1 MQKSPLYYH
10 SYTLPERVKSL
21 GLQTPISFE
30 LKLLEAAVKGRKIFE
45 STWNEK
51 ATIYE
56 QVMFLEILQEI
67 NVWEKD
73 GCCKLLQDRARNLV
87 VRLKAHKNLHQ
98 KALVVYRD
106 FLNPKGSPTST
117 EYSISQHREVK
128 KMVSS
133 AVPYQNELIGSSQLL
148 TLDEKFDVV
157 MGVEFPD
164 TDEDGSSISKGPCS
178 RRTPGETS
186 PSCELI
192 SSDGERFAESLSV
205 FRKPPM
211 IDEAVV
217 TPWNFTLKE
226 LSGTDSKTRKS
237 EGEVKS
243 LSVANQDIRFSKV
256 CLDDKPLPQ
265 SVLNKCFEQK
275 ESNEFSCGNDE
286 DENMDF
292 EREQHYQVLGNFPQ
306 KDFKFLLCW
315 VVDTVTYRAKNP
327 ADLRNK
333 HNVLVEGE
341 FKKRC
346 RSRRWRKYYGF
357 ILDTGVMIYFRKGV
371 FKKVADFRNST
382 RILQKVKQCNLDI
395 RDVYLA
401 SKPTSWSLQFDS
413 AKICKVWHKII
424 LKISQNNI
432 NKIDELQRSF
442 VSLSECI

>member
-1 MQKSPLYYH
+1 MHKSPVSYN

-30 LKLLEAAVKGRKIFE
+30 LKLLEAAVKGRKVFE
-45 STWNEK
+45 STWNEE

-67 NVWEKD
+67 LLWEKD

-87 VRLKAHKNLHQ
+87 VRLKDHKLHRQ
-98 KALVVYRD
+98 ALVVYRD

-128 KMVSS
+128 KMVNS
-133 AVPYQNELIGSSQLL
+133 AVAYQKEVSSSTQLH
-148 TLDEKFDVV
+148 TLDEKLDVV
-157 MGVEFPD
+157 MSWEFPD
-164 TDEDGSSISKGPCS
+164 TDEDESSIARGPCS
-178 RRTPGETS
+178 RKTPGGETS

-192 SSDGERFAESLSV
+192 SSEGERFAESLSI
-205 FRKPPM
+205 FRKPTIM
-211 IDEAVV
+211 DETVV
-217 TPWNFTLKE
+217 APWNFKLKE
-226 LSGTDSKTRKS
+226 LSGTDTKTRKS
-237 EGEVKS
+237 EGGVKS
-243 LSVANQDIRFSKV
+243 LSQANEDIRFSKV
-256 CLDDKPLPQ
+256 CLNDEPPSF
-265 SVLNKCFEQK
+265 SVLNKCLEKK
-275 ESNEFSCGNDE
+275 ESYEFSFGNDE

-292 EREQHYQVLGNFPQ
+292 EREQGFQVLGNFPQ
-306 KDFKFLLCW
+306 KDFKSLLCW

-327 ADLRNK
+327 ADLRSK

-382 RILQKVKQCNLDI
+382 RILQKVKHCILDI

-401 SKPTSWSLQFDS
+401 SKATSWSLQFES

-424 LKISQNNI
+424 LKISQNKI
-432 NKIDELQRSF
+432 NKINELERSF
-442 VSLSECI
+442 VSLSKCI